1 MSDAAAA
8 LKSRRREFWLILAV
22 CAAPVVASY
31 TLYYLWKPSSF
42 RNYGELVGPTA
53 IEEKAGAAAAPLAPL
68 KGRWI
73 LVMVDGASCGT
84 GCQSKLWQM
93 RQVRLTQGK
102 EMERVER
109 VWLVDDG
116 GSPGTALLQD
126 YAGTVAVQSPSP
138 ALLGLFTAPASSR
151 DHLYVIDPLGNLM
164 MRFPR
169 DADPQRI
176 RKDLGHLLKVSR
188 VG

>member
-1 MSDAAAA
+1 MSDAAAP
-8 LKSRRREFWLILAV
+8 KPRRREFWLILAV
-22 CAAPVVASY
+22 CAAPVIGSY
-31 TLYYLWKPSSF
+31 ALFYGWKPTSF

-53 IEEKAGAAAAPLAPL
+53 IEEKAGTGAAPLAPL
-68 KGRWI
+68 KGRWV
-73 LVMVDGASCGT
+73 LLMVDGADCGASCR
-84 GCQSKLWQM
+84 SKLWQM

-102 EMERVER
+102 EMDRVER
-109 VWLVDDG
+109 AWLVDDG
-116 GSPGTALLQD
+116 GSPDAALMGEFS
-126 YAGTVAVQSPSP
+126 GTVVVQSPSP
-138 ALLGLFTAPASSR
+138 ALLGLFTAPASAR

-176 RKDLGHLLKVSR
+176 RKDLGHLLRVSR

>member
-1 MSDAAAA
+1 MPDATAP
-8 LKSRRREFWLILAV
+8 KPRRREFWWILALCV
-22 CAAPVVASY
+22 APVAGSY
-31 TLYYLWKPSSF
+31 ALYYGWKPSSF

-53 IEEKAGAAAAPLAPL
+53 VEEKAGPGAAPLAPL
-68 KGRWI
+68 KGRWV
-73 LVMVDGASCGT
+73 LVMVDSADCGPA
-84 GCQSKLWQM
+84 CQAKLWQM

-109 VWLVDDG
+109 AWLVDDG
-116 GSPGTALLQD
+116 GSPNAALLRE
-126 YAGTVAVQSPSP
+126 YAGTLVVQAPSP
-138 ALLGLFTAPASSR
+138 ALLGLFAAPSSAR

-188 VG
+188 IG

>member
-1 MSDAAAA
+1 MSDVPAP
-8 LKSRRREFWLILAV
+8 KPRRREFWLILAV
-22 CAAPVVASY
+22 CAAPVLGSY
-31 TLYYLWKPSSF
+31 ALYYGWKPTSF
-42 RNYGELVGPTA
+42 RNYGDLVGPTA
-53 IEEKAGAAAAPLAPL
+53 LEREAGEGAAPLAPL
-68 KGRWI
+68 KGRWV
-73 LVMVDGASCGT
+73 LLMVDGAECKAP
-84 GCQSKLWQM
+84 CQAKLWQM

-109 VWLVDDG
+109 AWLVDDG
-116 GSPGTALLQD
+116 GTPSGVLLREYD
-126 YAGTVAVQSPSP
+126 GTVVVREPSP
-138 ALLGLFTAPASSR
+138 ALLGLFTAPASAR

-188 VG
+188 IG